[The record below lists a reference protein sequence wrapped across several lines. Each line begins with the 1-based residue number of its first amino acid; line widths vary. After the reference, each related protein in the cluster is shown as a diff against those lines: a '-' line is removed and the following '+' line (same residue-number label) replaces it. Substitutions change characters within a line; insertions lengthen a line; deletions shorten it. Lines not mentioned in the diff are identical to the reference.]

1 MENVGG
7 LRTGSV
13 CAVGIALVIAM
24 MSGTS
29 NARTITVNT
38 SGASTSGMCNITDA
52 IKAASTNTAVRGCA
66 AGELWATDTIVLAAN
81 TAYQAYGAPLH
92 VPAGGGQLVIRGTLS
107 SGDVTTTILGRNYG
121 YPSPNPINST
131 VCQYPAAI
139 FTGGGTVTI
148 RDLNLQADSFLEG
161 KTGICQYSGG
171 LTLNNVGIYQFD
183 RGGLWSYPNTST
195 NTRTLTI
202 VTTDIMF
209 NHSPVVGA
217 AVSLFGSMTASLTN
231 MVIQENNSD
240 ESGGALHWNGHGT
253 LTITDVDFNFNRS
266 IYSMGGAANINPD
279 TSNAIVTFNNVS
291 FLGNAA
297 SHYGGAIWVGDN
309 VAING
314 LKLQN
319 THFSENLGTQHPD
332 VPDDPAHNSFN
343 ADPGVYDRIYCTASS
358 TITWLNVYPWTLH
371 NPRLKGDGTCTFP

>member
-38 SGASTSGMCNITDA
+38 SGASTSGKCNITDA
-52 IKAASTNTAVRGCA
+52 IKAASTNTAVRACA

-92 VPAGGGQLVIRGTLS
+92 VPAGGGQLVISGTLS

-202 VTTDIMF
+202 VTTDIMS

-231 MVIQENNSD
+231 MTIQENNSD

-279 TSNAIVTFNNVS
+279 TSNAIADVQQCELFRQCGVS
-291 FLGNAA
+291 LWRSHLGGRQRRDQRVEA
-297 SHYGGAIWVGDN
+297 S
-309 VAING
+309 
-314 LKLQN
+314 
-319 THFSENLGTQHPD
+319 EHPLLRK
-332 VPDDPAHNSFN
+332 PGNPASRR
-343 ADPGVYDRIYCTASS
+343 AR
-358 TITWLNVYPWTLH
+358 
-371 NPRLKGDGTCTFP
+371 